1 MRKILS
7 YIKVVFASIGAI
19 MVFLNETIS
28 RFGNNAFQITPQQ
41 IQQIGLVLFVL
52 AVLWNMISAQAQINK
67 QEARSPKLSWREPAT
82 VFKHAFKGSGT
93 QREKIG
99 EWHFAVLSIANEPD
113 DWDNG
118 QSAEKTT
125 AELIF
130 KSNEGLERRIE
141 YGRWWDKD
149 IPLFPP
155 FMVDVKTFK
164 QKDIDPGHPEVLV
177 LAFRKKRSRDIY
189 AFYYNDHIN
198 IEKLYKERKVGKPPI
213 DVAIKLRG
221 RFKPK
226 EFRLTLDIDEKGNF
240 IVTEKPHSV
249 FGIRKSKQKMP
260 PKHEKK
266 VVRSEKN
273 SNKSSK

>member
-7 YIKVVFASIGAI
+7 YIKVFFASIGAI
-19 MVFLNETIS
+19 MLFLNEAIS
-28 RFGNNAFQITPQQ
+28 RFGNNIFQLTPQQ

-52 AVLWNMISAQAQINK
+52 GVLWSMISSQAKINK
-67 QEARSPKLSWREPAT
+67 QEAASPKLSWREPAT

-93 QREKIG
+93 QQEKIG
-99 EWHFAVLSIANEPD
+99 EWYFAVVNIANEPE

-125 AELIF
+125 AEITL
-130 KSNEGLERRIE
+130 KSNEGIVRRIE

-155 FMVDVKTFK
+155 FKVDVKSFK
-164 QKDIDPGHPEVLV
+164 QREIDPGHPEVLV
-177 LAFRKKRSRDIY
+177 LAFRKKRSQNIY

-213 DVAIKLRG
+213 DVTIKLRG

-226 EFRLTLDIDEKGNF
+226 EFHLTLDIDEKGNF
-240 IVTEKPHSV
+240 VVKEKPHGI
-249 FGIRKSKQKMP
+249 FGIRTSKQKMP
-260 PKHEKK
+260 LKHEK
-266 VVRSEKN
+266 R
-273 SNKSSK
+273 